1 MSGNVEERKSSA
13 PEQMTACSYHNGGN
27 LDNNKVMFIPETEKA
42 HPRLSKL
49 INSKER

>member
-1 MSGNVEERKSSA
+1 MSSSLILASSRPFQERILERFKFGN
-13 PEQMTACSYHNGGN
+13 
-27 LDNNKVMFIPETEKA
+27 NNKVMFIPETEKA